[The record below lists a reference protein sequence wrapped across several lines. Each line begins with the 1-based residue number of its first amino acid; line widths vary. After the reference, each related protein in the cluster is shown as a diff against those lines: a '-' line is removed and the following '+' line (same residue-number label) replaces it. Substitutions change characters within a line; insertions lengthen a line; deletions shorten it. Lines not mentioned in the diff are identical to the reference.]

1 MSANA
6 LAETA
11 KPDSRIWLIAI
22 PAGIGLVLSLIA
34 YLTPHGAVAHSWGA
48 VLVVVATALLL
59 VASLLI
65 ALAEMPHWFVVL
77 LEVLI
82 ILDIVGTGGAAY
94 FLETYI
100 LLAFMVIALIGWIF
114 HLASASSRTSRS

>member
-59 VASLLI
+59 VASLLL

-82 ILDIVGTGGAAY
+82 ILDIVGTGVAAY

-114 HLASASSRTSRS
+114 HLASASSRTGS

>member
-59 VASLLI
+59 VASLLL

-114 HLASASSRTSRS
+114 HLASASSRTSGS

>member
-114 HLASASSRTSRS
+114 HLASASSRTSGS

>member
-22 PAGIGLVLSLIA
+22 PSGIGLVLSLIA

-100 LLAFMVIALIGWIF
+100 LLAFMVIALTGWIF
-114 HLASASSRTSRS
+114 HLASASSRTSGS

>member
-59 VASLLI
+59 VASLLLV
-65 ALAEMPHWFVVL
+65 LAEMPHWFVVL

-82 ILDIVGTGGAAY
+82 ILDIVGTGVAAY

-114 HLASASSRTSRS
+114 HLASASSRTSGS

>member
-59 VASLLI
+59 VASLLL

-82 ILDIVGTGGAAY
+82 ILDIVGTGVAAY

-114 HLASASSRTSRS
+114 HLASASSRTPGS

>member
-100 LLAFMVIALIGWIF
+100 LLAFMVIALTGWIF
-114 HLASASSRTSRS
+114 HLASASSRTSGS

>member
-59 VASLLI
+59 VASLLL
-65 ALAEMPHWFVVL
+65 ALAEMSHWFVVL

-82 ILDIVGTGGAAY
+82 ILDIVGTGVAAY

-114 HLASASSRTSRS
+114 HLASASSRTSGS

>member
-59 VASLLI
+59 VASLLL
-65 ALAEMPHWFVVL
+65 ALAEMSHWFVVL

-114 HLASASSRTSRS
+114 HLASASSRTSGS

>member
-59 VASLLI
+59 VASLLL

-82 ILDIVGTGGAAY
+82 ILDIVGTGVAAY

-114 HLASASSRTSRS
+114 HLASASSRTSGS

>member
-48 VLVVVATALLL
+48 VLVVVATALRL
-59 VASLLI
+59 VASLLL

-82 ILDIVGTGGAAY
+82 ILDIVGTGVAAY

-114 HLASASSRTSRS
+114 HLASASSRTSGS